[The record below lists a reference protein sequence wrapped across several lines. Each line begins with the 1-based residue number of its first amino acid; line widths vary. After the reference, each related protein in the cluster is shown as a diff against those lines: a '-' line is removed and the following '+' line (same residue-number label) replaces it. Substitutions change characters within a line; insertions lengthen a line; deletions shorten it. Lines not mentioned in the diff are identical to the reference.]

1 MVSRSKKLYLWALE
15 GHRKSHKEEF
25 KDPWWRVMCL
35 TGVDYFSSMGFQ
47 PGLSFLAANALSPL
61 STFFLV
67 MATLLG
73 ALPAYWVVAK
83 ESPFGQGSFAIF
95 ERLLKGW
102 TGKSIVLVIL
112 GFAATD
118 FIFTITM
125 CAADATAHI
134 VENPWWP
141 SHLKDRVWITLVL
154 VGVLGAVF
162 LKGFREAIRLCVWLV
177 AGYLLVN
184 LITIS
189 ACIMHIAA
197 NPHVVDDW
205 LSAVNLK
212 YPSHLEMVK
221 VAVIAFPQL
230 ALGLSGFE
238 TGVAVMGLI
247 ETDGETAE
255 DDLEQRIA
263 NTRLLLV
270 IVAIVMGVFLIT
282 GSIVTTLLIEPAL
295 FQDGQPANGRALAY
309 LTHKLLGD
317 GFGTVYDITTV
328 LILWFAGAS
337 GMAALL
343 SLVPQYLP
351 RYGMAPDWAG
361 ARRPLVFFFTLVAFA
376 ITVVFGADVDS
387 QAGAFATGLLAMIT
401 SATIGVTCLLWH
413 KGLLVRIAF
422 SLISLVF
429 LYACVAIIVSR
440 PDGLAISLMFICTVF
455 GSSLLSRAIRST
467 ELRVE
472 EVIFDEKAW
481 SFIRKAC
488 NRRWG
493 EVRLLAHKRD
503 GHDDYDRKVQTAR
516 RDHSVQTKEGDFI
529 FLEMIPTDVSDFSK
543 EKLLIEGFEED
554 GHQILRCAT
563 HSVPNAIAATLL
575 HIRDETHRVPH
586 VYLNWTE
593 GHPLG
598 YALKYILF
606 GEGETAPLTREILR
620 SQEPDPDQRPR
631 VHVG

>member
-1 MVSRSKKLYLWALE
+1 MVSRSKKLYAWALQ
-15 GHRKSHKEEF
+15 GHRKNHKEEF
-25 KDPWWRVMCL
+25 KDPWWRIMCL

-47 PGLSFLAANALSPL
+47 PGLSFLAANVLSPL

-67 MATLLG
+67 AITLLG
-73 ALPAYWVVAK
+73 ALPTYWVVAK

-95 ERLLKGW
+95 EKLFTGW
-102 TGKSIVLVIL
+102 TGKTIVLVIL

-125 CAADATAHI
+125 CAADATSHI

-141 SHLKDRVWITLVL
+141 DYLKDRVLLTLVL

-162 LKGFREAIRLCVWLV
+162 LKGFREAIQLCVWLV
-177 AGYLLVN
+177 AAYLFVN
-184 LITIS
+184 FIAIS
-189 ACIMHIAA
+189 ACIMHIVAH
-197 NPHVVDDW
+197 PQVVDQW
-205 LSAVNLK
+205 LALINSKYATKHEMLAVA
-212 YPSHLEMVK
+212 
-221 VAVIAFPQL
+221 AVAFPQL

-247 ETDGETAE
+247 ETKGETSE
-255 DDLEQRIA
+255 EELQERIA
-263 NTRLLLV
+263 KTRLLLV
-270 IVAIVMGVFLIT
+270 IVAGVMGVFLIA
-282 GSIVTTLLIEPAL
+282 GSIVTTLLIEPHL
-295 FQDGQPANGRALAY
+295 FEVGQPANGRALAY
-309 LTHKLLGD
+309 LTHKYLGD
-317 GFGTVYDITTV
+317 GFGTVYDVITV

-351 RYGMAPDWAG
+351 RYGMAPDWAA
-361 ARRPLVFFFTLVAFA
+361 ARRPLVMFFTVVAFA
-376 ITVVFGADVDS
+376 ITIAFRGDVDS

-401 SATIGVTCLLWH
+401 SATIGVTLLSWH
-413 KGLLVRIAF
+413 KGIVFRLLF
-422 SLISLVF
+422 GSISIIF
-429 LYACVAIIVSR
+429 LYACIAIMISR
-440 PDGLAISLMFICTVF
+440 PDGLAISLMFIVAVF
-455 GSSLLSRAIRST
+455 ASSLLSRAIRST

-481 SFIRKAC
+481 SFISKAC

-493 EVRLLAHKRD
+493 EVRLLAHRRD
-503 GHDDYDRKVQTAR
+503 SSNNYDEKEQAAR
-516 RDHSVQTKEGDFI
+516 RDHSIQIKEGDFI
-529 FLEMIPTDVSDFSK
+529 FLEMIPTNVSEFSK
-543 EKLLIEGFEED
+543 ETLRIEGLEED
-554 GHQILRCAT
+554 GHQILRCST
-563 HSVPNAIAATLL
+563 HCVPNAIAATLL
-575 HIRDETHRVPH
+575 HIRNETDRVPH

-593 GHPLG
+593 GHPLS

-620 SQEPDPDQRPR
+620 SQESDPEKRPK